1 MMVVFFDDLQ
11 ETSTRDLIATARLL
25 EGAADQAPTLARLL
39 ATALRTE
46 ALHRLDAVET
56 RILSRVRAAVL
67 PEDLPPAE
75 VATVETMLA
84 GWLDTLRADGIEHP
98 IARLVERLDDQLL
111 RLRGRHAQA
120 AAALARLVEGA
131 EGDA

>member
-1 MMVVFFDDLQ
+1 MTLLLDF
-11 ETSTRDLIATARLL
+11 SGAGIRDLIATARLL
-25 EGAADQAPTLARLL
+25 EEAADQAPSLARLL
-39 ATALRTE
+39 ARALRTE
-46 ALHRLDAVET
+46 ALHRLDVLDT
-56 RILSRVRAAVL
+56 GILSRVRAVVL

-75 VATVETMLA
+75 LGALEATLA
-84 GWLDTLRADGIEHP
+84 GWVEGLRADGIEHP
-98 IARLVERLDDQLL
+98 IGRLVERLHDGLL